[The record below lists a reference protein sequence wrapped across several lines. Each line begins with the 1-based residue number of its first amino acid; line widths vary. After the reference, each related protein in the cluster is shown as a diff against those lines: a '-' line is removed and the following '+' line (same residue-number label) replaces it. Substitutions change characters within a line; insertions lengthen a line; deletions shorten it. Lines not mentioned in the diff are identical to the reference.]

1 MKEYYEKKI
10 MFLEGLLKRKIAEL
24 RRERAANEEAVR
36 YLHTLVR
43 KLGGKAEIKVEELER
58 QQGKLVVSYRKGRRY
73 IKLWIDDE
81 Q

>member
-1 MKEYYEKKI
+1 

-24 RRERAANEEAVR
+24 RKERAANEEAAR
-36 YLHTLVR
+36 YMYVLIR
-43 KLGGKAEIKVEELER
+43 KLGGKVEIKAEELER